1 VKFKT
6 FIFIAILCVL
16 FYFVIDEMRRKN
28 VPMPTK
34 LNPIVAVHRDQL
46 IQKAAEKGIN
56 IVITDDFRSAAEQD
70 KLYARG
76 RSTEGTIVTYV
87 EGGESYHNYGL
98 AIDFA
103 LLLKDGTVVWDIK
116 RDDNKNGKSDWME
129 VIAIGKQLGFKSGAD
144 FLGSF
149 KDYPHFEMDFG
160 LSIREL
166 QYGERPPVKE

>member
-1 VKFKT
+1 MF
-6 FIFIAILCVL
+6 VL
-16 FYFVIDEMRRKN
+16 FYWIIDEMRRKN
-28 VPMPTK
+28 VPMPTEI
-34 LNPIVAVHRDQL
+34 NPIVASHRDQL
-46 IQKAAEKGIN
+46 IQRAAQKGIN

-76 RSTEGTIVTYV
+76 RTTEGTIVTHV

-103 LLLKDGTVVWDIK
+103 LLLKDGTVVWDLK

-129 VIAIGKQLGFKSGAD
+129 VVAIGKELGFEWGGD
-144 FLGSF
+144 WYGF
-149 KDYPHFEMDFG
+149 KDYPHMEMDFG